1 MEENKKPYFITI
13 ATGEISQSATDSP
26 WNFKINATDAE
37 IYALREYFSQNY
49 STEWQSFFRAHI
61 PFIEYHNDKVNDEY
75 DETIKKVYRMI
86 YQLGDNEARSH
97 IENMGILEEENNC

>member
-1 MEENKKPYFITI
+1 MEENKKPYFITV

-26 WNFKINATDAE
+26 WNFKIEATDDD
-37 IYALREYFSQNY
+37 IIALREYFSQNY

-61 PFIEYHNDKVNDEY
+61 PFIEYHNDKVNDAY

-97 IENMGILEEENNC
+97 IESMGILEEENK